1 MIPVAIRYF
10 LCLVRETYSDYLG
23 KMTNYLLRKWLLP
36 ILCTD
41 LDNYGFLPLPIVN
54 ENLKKNLAFIER
66 AFGTAAPDCL
76 YQLASEAGAII
87 SKIPKPEISR
97 EFQL

>member
-10 LCLVRETYSDYLG
+10 LCLVRETCSDYMD
-23 KMTNYLLRKWLLP
+23 KMTHYLLIKWLLP
-36 ILCTD
+36 ILCKD
-41 LDNYGFLPLPIVN
+41 LDNYGFLPLPVINDNV
-54 ENLKKNLAFIER
+54 KKNLAFIER

-76 YQLASEAGAII
+76 YQLASEVGAII

-97 EFQL
+97 QFPL

>member
-10 LCLVRETYSDYLG
+10 LCLVRETCSDYMD
-23 KMTNYLLRKWLLP
+23 KMTHYLLIKWLLP
-36 ILCTD
+36 ILCKD
-41 LDNYGFLPLPIVN
+41 LDNYGFLPLPVIN
-54 ENLKKNLAFIER
+54 ENVKKNLAFIER

-76 YQLASEAGAII
+76 YQLASEVGAII

-97 EFQL
+97 QFPL